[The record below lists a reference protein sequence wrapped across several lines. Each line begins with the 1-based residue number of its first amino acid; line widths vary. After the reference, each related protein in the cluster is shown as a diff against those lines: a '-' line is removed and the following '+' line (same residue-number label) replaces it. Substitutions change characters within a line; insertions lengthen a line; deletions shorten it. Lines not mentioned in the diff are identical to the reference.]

1 MKLLN
6 TIIGCICISGIAFAQ
21 QSNLIELRYAD
32 QLEGRVINGED
43 VRELTGHVHFVQMPD
58 SGGPVHVWCDRALR
72 FTLQNKMEMY
82 GNVKMVQDSV
92 TIRTKEG
99 VYYGNRRMM
108 HTHTGVQLER
118 GKSVLTAQIGE
129 YFVEEKRSDFTGN
142 VILIDSSSTIWCD
155 KLQYFQKEAR
165 SIATGNVHAF
175 QYGSAL
181 NIYGDSLV
189 HLAQQKFSHIL
200 KHPRLVKIDTAANGT
215 IDTMV
220 IISKEMKSYKDSL
233 ERFIAI
239 DSVQMAKSDLSA
251 RCALATYYVSD
262 ELMTLQTHPML
273 WSGDNQ
279 ITGDSMRIRMENKK
293 LRSLWVKNHAV
304 AVSRADSTRMDRFNQ
319 LTGREL
325 TMYFHNDKL
334 EQIDVQRNATSL
346 YYTFDKKDPNGANKS
361 SGDRIFID
369 FVKGEIDR
377 IKVVGGVQGQ
387 YFPEKMINK
396 HEADYN
402 LDGFRWYT
410 NRPER
415 KGVFII
421 SK

>member
-1 MKLLN
+1 MKLLH
-6 TIIGCICISGIAFAQ
+6 IIISCICISGMAVAQ
-21 QSNLIELRYAD
+21 QGNLIELRYAD
-32 QLEGRVINGED
+32 QLEGKVINGED

-99 VYYGNRRMM
+99 VYYGNQRMM

-129 YFVEEKRSDFTGN
+129 YFVEEKRSDFSGN
-142 VILIDSSSTIWCD
+142 VILVDSSSTIWCD

-165 SIATGNVHAF
+165 SIAMGNVHAF

-189 HLAQQKFSHIL
+189 HLEQQKFSHVL
-200 KHPRLVKIDTAANGT
+200 KHPRLVKIDTATNGT

-304 AVSRADSTRMDRFNQ
+304 AVSRADSIRTDRFNQ

-325 TMYFHNDKL
+325 TMYFRNDKL

-402 LDGFRWYT
+402 LDGFRWYP

-415 KGVFII
+415 NGVFII